1 MNRQERKAVDR
12 QAKRSIQEI
21 KNHLEWLNQTGN
33 PKYKLVVQS
42 TFEYK
47 AKNVLRRMAFWR

>member
-21 KNHLEWLNQTGN
+21 KNHLEWLNQAGN

-42 TFEYK
+42 DFAYK
-47 AKNVLRRMAFWR
+47 AKRVLRRMAFWK